1 MLITATKQTVAEFD
15 ALTEKRKSEIRNT
28 PDTLTIM
35 GTCYYVSNEGDD
47 TNDGRS
53 PDTPWKTLAKVGEF
67 EFCEGDTVLFRRGDL
82 FRGGIRIAA
91 PHFTVGAYGEGD
103 KPKFFGAARDL
114 KEPSLWQEVDSAHH
128 IWKWGEKIL
137 DVGTIVFNEGEQL
150 SIKLIPSYIGG
161 RFVCR
166 DDESKPFVMAEEMIR
181 DLDLYWHFED
191 KMTTHPSKGEDFPIP
206 DPIGG
211 LGDLYLRCDRGNPA
225 LVFDTVEAIS
235 QQVVFRLRSKASY
248 AHFDNLCIQY
258 AGFAIGGSG
267 PCITGLHV
275 TNCEMGWIGG
285 QIQHY
290 FGTDPNY
297 PEGKRGT
304 VTRFGNAVEI
314 YGGCNDYVV
323 ENCYIYQCFDAG
335 ITHQVNTGGTP
346 YAMENIRYANNLIE
360 DCVYGIEY
368 FLDQQNGDTESYM
381 KNVEMCGNIIRH
393 SGYGWGQQRH
403 NTHTPAHIKGWS
415 YVNTAS
421 DFSIHHNIFGEA
433 NYRMLHLVAQKEE
446 SCPVMY
452 ENTYLQNED
461 KPLGQYGGNELAEP
475 PILPFDRRADK
486 TIETI
491 FKDQNAKVYLIEK

>member
-15 ALTEKRKSEIRNT
+15 TLTEKRKSEIRNT
-28 PDTLTIM
+28 PDALTIT

-53 PDTPWKTLAKVGEF
+53 PDTPWKTLAKVGEVA
-67 EFCEGDTVLFRRGDL
+67 FCEGDAVLFRRGDL
-82 FRGGIRIAA
+82 FRGGIQIAV

-114 KEPSLWQEVDSAHH
+114 KDPSLWQEIDPAHH

-137 DVGTIVFNEGEQL
+137 DAGTIVFNEGERL

-166 DDESKPFVMAEEMIR
+166 DDESKPFVMAEEMVR

-191 KMTTHPSKGEDFPIP
+191 KMTTRPSKGEDFPIP

-211 LGDLYLRCDRGNPA
+211 MGNLYLRCDSGNPA
-225 LVFDTVEAIS
+225 LVFDKVEAIS
-235 QQVVFRLRSKASY
+235 QQVVFRLRSKAAY
-248 AHFDNLCIQY
+248 AHFDNLCVQY
-258 AGFAIGGSG
+258 AGFAIGAGG
-267 PCITGLHV
+267 PCVTGLHV

-297 PEGKRGT
+297 PEGKRGS
-304 VTRFGNAVEI
+304 VTRFGNAIEI

-323 ENCYIYQCFDAG
+323 ENCYIYQCYDAG
-335 ITHQVNTGGTP
+335 ITHQINTCGTP
-346 YAMENIRYANNLIE
+346 YAMTNIRYANNLIE
-360 DCVYGIEY
+360 YCVYGIEY
-368 FLDQQNGDTESYM
+368 FLDQMNGDTESYM
-381 KNVEMCGNIIRH
+381 KNVEMCQNIIRH

-415 YVNTAS
+415 YTNTAS
-421 DFSIHHNIFGEA
+421 DFSIHHNLFGEA
-433 NYRMLHLVAQKEE
+433 NYRMLHLVAQKQE

-475 PILPFDRRADK
+475 PILPFDRKADE
-486 TIETI
+486 TIASI